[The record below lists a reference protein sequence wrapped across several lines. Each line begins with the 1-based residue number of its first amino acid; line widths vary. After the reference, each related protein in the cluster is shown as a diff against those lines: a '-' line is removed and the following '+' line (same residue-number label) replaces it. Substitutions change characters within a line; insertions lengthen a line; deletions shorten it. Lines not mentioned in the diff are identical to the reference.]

1 MRYCIAVFASRTQVY
16 EFADILLSGGINAR
30 VINTPAEARI
40 GCGVS
45 AKFPYIN
52 YPYAKGIAKRFSSF
66 RGFYLL
72 EDTPRGM
79 RVTVL

>member
-52 YPYAKGIAKRFSSF
+52 YPYAKGIAKSF
-66 RGFYLL
+66 RLFGDFIFWKALRA
-72 EDTPRGM
+72 E
-79 RVTVL
+79 